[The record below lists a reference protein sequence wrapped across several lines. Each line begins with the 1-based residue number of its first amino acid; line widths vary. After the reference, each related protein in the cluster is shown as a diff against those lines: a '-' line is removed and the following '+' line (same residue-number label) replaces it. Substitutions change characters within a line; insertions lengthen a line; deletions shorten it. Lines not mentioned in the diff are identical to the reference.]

1 MRKITFVLFFIMC
14 FIFCSN
20 ISAKAF
26 SLGPLSIS
34 KSSER
39 WQLKIGKMDNDSR
52 LSKPKPGVANMYSLD
67 VKNLGKDVYNLD
79 VDIYSNYSGSK
90 TLRAN
95 IDADVRENTV
105 PNNEMHFSNFPVS
118 VKAKSIT
125 VIITWQE
132 ELPKTFKDSQKLQAR
147 KYKEI
152 FVFDQK

>member
-26 SLGPLSIS
+26 SLGPLPIS

-39 WQLKIGKMDNDSR
+39 WQLKIGKMDNDSS

-105 PNNEMHFSNFPVS
+105 PNNEMHFSNFP
-118 VKAKSIT
+118 
-125 VIITWQE
+125 
-132 ELPKTFKDSQKLQAR
+132 
-147 KYKEI
+147 
-152 FVFDQK
+152 

>member
-1 MRKITFVLFFIMC
+1 MRKITVILFCMVC
-14 FIFCSN
+14 FIFSSN
-20 ISAKAF
+20 ILAKASSF
-26 SLGPLSIS
+26 SNLPIS

-39 WQLKIGKMDNDSR
+39 WYLKIDKADDDPR
-52 LSKPKPGVANMYSLD
+52 LSKPKLGVVNTYSLD

-79 VDIYSNYSGSK
+79 VDIYSNFNDSK

-95 IDADVRENTV
+95 MDAPETERTV
-105 PNNEMHFSNFPVS
+105 PNNECHFSNFPVS
-118 VKAKSIT
+118 VKAKGIT

-132 ELPKTFKDSQKLQAR
+132 DLPKTSSNGETIKAR